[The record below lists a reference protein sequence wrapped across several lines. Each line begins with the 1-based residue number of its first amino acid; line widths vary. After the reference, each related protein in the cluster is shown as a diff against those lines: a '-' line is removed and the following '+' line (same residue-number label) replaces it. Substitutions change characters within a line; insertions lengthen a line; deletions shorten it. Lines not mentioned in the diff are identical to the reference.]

1 MTRKQWAALSLS
13 LLGAGIG
20 GIIAAVALV
29 DPFEVYHKATAF
41 IPPITNGTQNYSN
54 AGIAKNY
61 EYDSVVIG
69 SSMTEN
75 FTPSQLDRLFGG
87 QFVKLPINGGSPFN
101 HKQMMDL
108 AFSSHDVRRV
118 LYGMDI
124 EALTYFYTSPKCE
137 MPDYLYDNN
146 LFNDVSYWFN
156 KSVLSQ
162 YIPQCLSTLG
172 QTDPD
177 QRDTMYTWGD
187 LYTYGRDAALAGVS
201 ISSSPVE
208 QMPVSSP
215 AELSQQSLLNVEHNI
230 LPYIQNHPD
239 TQFIFFYP
247 PYSLVQWYQF
257 YAVGSLDYHLEQKEA
272 LTAILL
278 TYPNVEIYDFQAR
291 TEWILDLN
299 HYIDAKHYGADINAA
314 MAEDIAA
321 GNCRIT
327 DGSQA
332 SQTRCSRILSVSSSM
347 PENGFLIDAVPRGAF
362 GVSFNPSMLPLPSQ
376 SDSALRARKTEFPA
390 KFYGKAQTY
399 SLQGEISICCLIPTS
414 LCWLS
419 CR

>member
-61 EYDSVVIG
+61 EYDSIVIG

-247 PYSLVQWYQF
+247 PYSLAQWYQF

-299 HYIDAKHYGADINAA
+299 HYIDAKHYGADINTA

-327 DGSQA
+327 DGGQA
-332 SQTRCSRILSVSSSM
+332 AQ
-347 PENGFLIDAVPRGAF
+347 NDALLKDLVGQLVHA
-362 GVSFNPSMLPLPSQ
+362 
-376 SDSALRARKTEFPA
+376 
-390 KFYGKAQTY
+390 
-399 SLQGEISICCLIPTS
+399 GEWIFD
-414 LCWLS
+414 
-419 CR
+419 

>member
-29 DPFEVYHKATAF
+29 DPFEVYHKATVF

-187 LYTYGRDAALAGVS
+187 LYTYGRDAGSRRRIHFLLAC
-201 ISSSPVE
+201 
-208 QMPVSSP
+208 
-215 AELSQQSLLNVEHNI
+215 
-230 LPYIQNHPD
+230 
-239 TQFIFFYP
+239 
-247 PYSLVQWYQF
+247 
-257 YAVGSLDYHLEQKEA
+257 
-272 LTAILL
+272 
-278 TYPNVEIYDFQAR
+278 
-291 TEWILDLN
+291 
-299 HYIDAKHYGADINAA
+299 GADARFIARRA
-314 MAEDIAA
+314 FPAIAA
-321 GNCRIT
+321 ECRT
-327 DGSQA
+327 
-332 SQTRCSRILSVSSSM
+332 
-347 PENGFLIDAVPRGAF
+347 
-362 GVSFNPSMLPLPSQ
+362 
-376 SDSALRARKTEFPA
+376 
-390 KFYGKAQTY
+390 
-399 SLQGEISICCLIPTS
+399 
-414 LCWLS
+414 
-419 CR
+419 

>member
-1 MTRKQWAALSLS
+1 MTRKQWVALSLS

-146 LFNDVSYWFN
+146 LFNDVSYWF
-156 KSVLSQ
+156 SEEG
-162 YIPQCLSTLG
+162 THH
-172 QTDPD
+172 
-177 QRDTMYTWGD
+177 
-187 LYTYGRDAALAGVS
+187 
-201 ISSSPVE
+201 ISSVAI
-208 QMPVSSP
+208 SSIHSHLP
-215 AELSQQSLLNVEHNI
+215 NRIPPLLFH
-230 LPYIQNHPD
+230 
-239 TQFIFFYP
+239 
-247 PYSLVQWYQF
+247 
-257 YAVGSLDYHLEQKEA
+257 
-272 LTAILL
+272 
-278 TYPNVEIYDFQAR
+278 
-291 TEWILDLN
+291 
-299 HYIDAKHYGADINAA
+299 
-314 MAEDIAA
+314 
-321 GNCRIT
+321 
-327 DGSQA
+327 
-332 SQTRCSRILSVSSSM
+332 
-347 PENGFLIDAVPRGAF
+347 
-362 GVSFNPSMLPLPSQ
+362 
-376 SDSALRARKTEFPA
+376 
-390 KFYGKAQTY
+390 
-399 SLQGEISICCLIPTS
+399 
-414 LCWLS
+414 
-419 CR
+419 